1 MNGLKV
7 EKPLRLLC
15 EFLGERRADCEAD
28 GLQIG
33 GTFSRSQRPTGYG
46 AINCTLFQIRP
57 ESRRGVSVPI
67 LQAGS
72 LCGPM
77 P

>member
-28 GLQIG
+28 GLQISRVHFG
-33 GTFSRSQRPTGYG
+33 WVSAHSLQCNQLHTFPK
-46 AINCTLFQIRP
+46 
-57 ESRRGVSVPI
+57 SVR
-67 LQAGS
+67 
-72 LCGPM
+72 
-77 P
+77 